1 MSKHLVIM
9 AAGTGGHIMPGL
21 AVADEMK
28 KRGWTVSW
36 LGTEHGMETRLV
48 PPAGIELD
56 KLQFSGLRGKGLL
69 HTLTGGVRMLKAFA
83 DCFKILKARQ
93 ASAVLGMGGY
103 VCFPGGVMAA
113 ARGLP
118 LVLVNADAALL
129 MSNRALLPIA
139 DVLACGFDGPA
150 ATRTRI
156 AKVTGNPVRADIE
169 AIAEPDARFADRQGP
184 LRVLVV
190 GGSLGAKVLNE
201 TVTQALAMMP
211 IEQRPLITHQTGTAN
226 LDEVKAAY
234 VAAGLDPAKD
244 AEVLPFIN
252 NMAKRLADCDV
263 ILCRAGAITVSE
275 LCSAGVPSILVP
287 LIVSTTDHQRAN
299 AEYMAQHGAAVH
311 LPQTDLSP
319 QRLAQEF
326 ARLQRKDLLV
336 MARRARGLARPKSA
350 AAVADAIESLV
361 KPQSKKEASA

>member
-1 MSKHLVIM
+1 M
-9 AAGTGGHIMPGL
+9 
-21 AVADEMK
+21 
-28 KRGWTVSW
+28 
-36 LGTEHGMETRLV
+36 
-48 PPAGIELD
+48 
-56 KLQFSGLRGKGLL
+56 
-69 HTLTGGVRMLKAFA
+69 
-83 DCFKILKARQ
+83 
-93 ASAVLGMGGY
+93 
-103 VCFPGGVMAA
+103 
-113 ARGLP
+113 
-118 LVLVNADAALL
+118 
-129 MSNRALLPIA
+129 
-139 DVLACGFDGPA
+139 
-150 ATRTRI
+150 
-156 AKVTGNPVRADIE
+156 RADIE
-169 AIAEPDARFADRQGP
+169 AIAEPDARFADRQG
-184 LRVLVV
+184 RCVSWWW
-190 GGSLGAKVLNE
+190 GSLGAKVLNE

-234 VAAGLDPAKD
+234 GCGFGPAKD

-336 MARRARGLARPKSA
+336 MARRAWFGVAEIGRGRGRRHR
-350 AAVADAIESLV
+350 ITGET
-361 KPQSKKEASA
+361 QSKKEASA